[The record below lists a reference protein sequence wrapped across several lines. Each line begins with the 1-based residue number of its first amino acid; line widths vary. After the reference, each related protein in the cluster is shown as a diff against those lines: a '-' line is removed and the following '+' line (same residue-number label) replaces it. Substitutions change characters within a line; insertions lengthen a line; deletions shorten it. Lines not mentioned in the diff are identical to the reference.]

1 VEAGDGAV
9 SHGSR
14 AGRLAAYVLLALAT
28 LTALFPIYWT
38 VLTSLRTRVEIF
50 AKPPKLFGGPFT
62 LDNYRQVLADGQFRA
77 SLSITVFVTVL
88 ATAIALIAGAF
99 AAYAIARR
107 QAFVGRR
114 PFEAWL
120 ILVRAIPGIV
130 LAVPLYQVIVSL
142 HLYDQP
148 VVLAVTYAA
157 INLPF
162 AVWLMVGFIS
172 GIPFELEE
180 SGRVDGAS
188 QLTILRKII
197 LPLVAPGLAATTI
210 FVALLCW
217 NEFLMPLVLA
227 DQAGKTLPVYV
238 AGFVT
243 SRTID
248 YGGMA
253 AAASLAIV
261 PIAVVTLVVQRQLVR
276 GLSLG
281 AVKD

>member
-1 VEAGDGAV
+1 VNR
-9 SHGSR
+9 GSR
-14 AGRLAAYVLLALAT
+14 VGRVSAYVLMVLAALS
-28 LTALFPIYWT
+28 ALFPIYWT
-38 VLTSLRTRVEIF
+38 VLTSFRTHIEIF
-50 AKPPKLFGGPFT
+50 AQPPKLFGGLLT
-62 LDNYRQVLADGQFRA
+62 LDNYRSVLADGQFRA

-88 ATAIALIAGAF
+88 ATAIALVAGIF
-99 AAYAIARR
+99 AAYGIARR

-130 LAVPLYQVIVSL
+130 IAVPLYHLIVSL
-142 HLYDQP
+142 GLYDQP

-180 SGRVDGAS
+180 SARVDGAS
-188 QLTILRKII
+188 QFTILWRIV
-197 LPLVAPGLAATTI
+197 LPLVAPGMAATTI
-210 FVALLCW
+210 FVALMCW

-248 YGGMA
+248 YGAMA

-261 PIAVVTLVVQRQLVR
+261 PIAVLTLIVQRQLVQ

>member
-1 VEAGDGAV
+1 MN
-9 SHGSR
+9 HGTR
-14 AGRLAAYVLLALAT
+14 TGRIAAYAVLTIAT

-38 VLTSLRTRVEIF
+38 LLTSLRTRVEIF
-50 AKPPKLFGGPFT
+50 AKPPQLFGGPFT
-62 LDNYRQVLADGQFRA
+62 LDNYRAVLADGQFIA

-99 AAYAIARR
+99 AAYGIARR
-107 QAFVGRR
+107 QAFIGRR

-120 ILVRAIPGIV
+120 ILVRAMPGIV

-142 HLYDQP
+142 GLYDQP
-148 VVLAVTYAA
+148 VVLAVAYAA

-180 SGRVDGAS
+180 SARVDGAS
-188 QLTILRKII
+188 QFTILWRVI
-197 LPLVAPGLAATTI
+197 LPLVAPGMAATTI

-253 AAASLAIV
+253 AAASLAII
-261 PIAVVTLVVQRQLVR
+261 PIALVTLLVQRQLVR
-276 GLSLG
+276 GLSVG

>member
-1 VEAGDGAV
+1 MNRGTPLGRAVAYIFLIGATV
-9 SHGSR
+9 
-14 AGRLAAYVLLALAT
+14 A
-28 LTALFPIYWT
+28 ALFPIYWT
-38 VLTSLRTRVEIF
+38 VLTSFRARVDIF

-62 LDNYRQVLADGQFRA
+62 LDNYREVLADGQFQA
-77 SLSITVFVTVL
+77 SLSVTVFVTVL
-88 ATAIALIAGAF
+88 ATLIAIVAGGL
-99 AAYAIARR
+99 AAYGIARR
-107 QAFVGRR
+107 PSFAGRR

-120 ILVRAIPGIV
+120 ILVRAMPGIV
-130 LAVPLYQVIVSL
+130 LAVPLYQVIIKL
-142 HLYDQP
+142 GLYDQP
-148 VVLAVTYAA
+148 VALAVAYAA

-162 AVWLMVGFIS
+162 AVWLMVGFIA
-172 GIPFELEE
+172 GIPVELEE
-180 SGRVDGAS
+180 SARVDGAG
-188 QLTILRKII
+188 QFTILRRIVV
-197 LPLVAPGLAATTI
+197 PVVAPGLAATTI

-261 PIAVVTLVVQRQLVR
+261 PIAIVTLLVQRQLVR

>member
-1 VEAGDGAV
+1 MNRGT
-9 SHGSR
+9 R
-14 AGRLAAYVLLALAT
+14 TGRIAAYALLILAT

-38 VLTSLRTRVEIF
+38 VLTSLRTRVQIF
-50 AKPPKLFGGPFT
+50 AKPPQLLGGPFT

-88 ATAIALIAGAF
+88 ATAISLVAGAF
-99 AAYAIARR
+99 AAYGIARR
-107 QAFVGRR
+107 RSFIGRR

-120 ILVRAIPGIV
+120 ILVRAMPGIV
-130 LAVPLYQVIVSL
+130 LAVPLYRIIVSL
-142 HLYDQP
+142 GLYDQP
-148 VVLAVTYAA
+148 VVLAVAYAA

-180 SGRVDGAS
+180 SARVDGAS
-188 QLTILRKII
+188 QFTILWRVI
-197 LPLVAPGLAATTI
+197 LPMVAPGMAATTI

-227 DQAGKTLPVYV
+227 DQSGKTLPVYV

-248 YGGMA
+248 YGGMS
-253 AAASLAIV
+253 AAASLAII
-261 PIAVVTLVVQRQLVR
+261 PIAIVTLIVQRQLVR

>member
-1 VEAGDGAV
+1 MEAGEPIV
-9 SHGSR
+9 SRGSR
-14 AGRLAAYVLLALAT
+14 SGRVAAYALLIIAT
-28 LTALFPIYWT
+28 VTALFPLYWT
-38 VLTSLRTRVEIF
+38 VLTSLRTRIDIF
-50 AKPPKLFGGPFT
+50 AKPPRLFGGKLT
-62 LDNYRQVLADGQFRA
+62 LSNYRAVLGDGQFRD

-88 ATAIALIAGAF
+88 ATVIALVAGSF
-99 AAYAIARR
+99 AAYGIARR
-107 QAFVGRR
+107 ASFPGRR

-120 ILVRAIPGIV
+120 ILVRAMPGIV
-130 LAVPLYQVIVSL
+130 LAVPLYQVIVRL
-142 HLYDQP
+142 GLYDQP
-148 VVLAVTYAA
+148 VVLAVAYAG

-162 AVWLMVGFIS
+162 AVWLMVGFIG
-172 GIPFELEE
+172 GISFELEE
-180 SGRVDGAS
+180 SARVDGAN
-188 QLTILRKII
+188 QLTIMRKII

-248 YGGMA
+248 YGAMA
-253 AAASLAIV
+253 AAACLAII
-261 PIAVVTLVVQRQLVR
+261 PIALLTLIVQRQLVR

>member
-1 VEAGDGAV
+1 M

-14 AGRLAAYVLLALAT
+14 LGRVAAYALMIIAA

-50 AKPPKLFGGPFT
+50 AKPPSLFGGELT
-62 LDNYRQVLADGQFRA
+62 LDNYAQVLADGQFWA

-88 ATAIALIAGAF
+88 ATAIALVVGTL
-99 AAYAIARR
+99 AAYGIARR
-107 QAFVGRR
+107 RAFAGRR

-120 ILVRAIPGIV
+120 ILVRAMPGIV
-130 LAVPLYQVIVSL
+130 LAVPLYQVIVGL
-142 HLYDQP
+142 GLYDEP
-148 VVLAVTYAA
+148 VVLAVAYAA

-180 SGRVDGAS
+180 SARVDGAG
-188 QLTILRKII
+188 QLTILLRVI
-197 LPLVAPGLAATTI
+197 LPLVAPGMAATTI
-210 FVALLCW
+210 FVGMLCW

-248 YGGMA
+248 YGAMA
-253 AAASLAIV
+253 AASSLAIV
-261 PIAVVTLVVQRQLVR
+261 PIAILTLVVQRQLVR

-281 AVKD
+281 AVKE

>member
-1 VEAGDGAV
+1 M

-14 AGRLAAYVLLALAT
+14 LSRVAAYAVMIIAA

-50 AKPPKLFGGPFT
+50 AKPPSLFGGELT
-62 LDNYRQVLADGQFRA
+62 LDNYAQVLADGQFWA
-77 SLSITVFVTVL
+77 SLSVTVFVTVL
-88 ATAIALIAGAF
+88 ATAIALVVGTL
-99 AAYAIARR
+99 AAYGIARR
-107 QAFVGRR
+107 RAFAGRR

-120 ILVRAIPGIV
+120 ILVRAMPGIV
-130 LAVPLYQVIVSL
+130 LAVPLYQVIVGL
-142 HLYDQP
+142 GLYDEP
-148 VVLAVTYAA
+148 VVLAVAYAA

-180 SGRVDGAS
+180 SARVDGAG
-188 QLTILRKII
+188 QLTILLRVI
-197 LPLVAPGLAATTI
+197 LPLVAPGMAATTI
-210 FVALLCW
+210 FVGMLCW

-248 YGGMA
+248 YGAMA
-253 AAASLAIV
+253 AASSLAIV
-261 PIAVVTLVVQRQLVR
+261 PIAILTLVVQRQLVR

-281 AVKD
+281 AVKE

>member
-1 VEAGDGAV
+1 M

-14 AGRLAAYVLLALAT
+14 LGRVAVYALMILAA

-50 AKPPKLFGGPFT
+50 AKPPSLFGGELT
-62 LDNYRQVLADGQFRA
+62 LDNYSQVLADGQFWA

-88 ATAIALIAGAF
+88 ATAIALVTGTL

-107 QAFVGRR
+107 RAFAGRR

-120 ILVRAIPGIV
+120 ILVRAMPGIV
-130 LAVPLYQVIVSL
+130 LAVPLYQVIVGL
-142 HLYDQP
+142 GLYDQP
-148 VVLAVTYAA
+148 VVLAVSYAA

-180 SGRVDGAS
+180 SARVDGAG
-188 QLTILRKII
+188 QLTILLRII
-197 LPLVAPGLAATTI
+197 LPLVASGMAATTI
-210 FVALLCW
+210 FVGMLCW
-217 NEFLMPLVLA
+217 NEFLMPLILA

-248 YGGMA
+248 YGAMA
-253 AAASLAIV
+253 AASSLAIM
-261 PIAVVTLVVQRQLVR
+261 PIAILTLMVQRQLVR

-281 AVKD
+281 AVKE

>member
-1 VEAGDGAV
+1 M

-14 AGRLAAYVLLALAT
+14 LGRVAAYVLMVLAA

-50 AKPPKLFGGPFT
+50 AKPPSLFGGELT
-62 LDNYRQVLADGQFRA
+62 LDNYSQVLADGQFWT

-88 ATAIALIAGAF
+88 ATAIALVAGTL
-99 AAYAIARR
+99 AAYGIARR
-107 QAFVGRR
+107 RAFAGRR

-120 ILVRAIPGIV
+120 ILVRAMPGIV
-130 LAVPLYQVIVSL
+130 LAVPLYQVIVGL
-142 HLYDQP
+142 GLYDQP
-148 VVLAVTYAA
+148 IVLAVSYAA

-172 GIPFELEE
+172 GIPFDLEE
-180 SGRVDGAS
+180 SARVDGAG
-188 QLTILRKII
+188 QLTILLRVI
-197 LPLVAPGLAATTI
+197 LPLVASGMAATTI
-210 FVALLCW
+210 FVGMLCW
-217 NEFLMPLVLA
+217 NEFLMPLILA

-248 YGGMA
+248 YGAMA
-253 AAASLAIV
+253 AASSLAIM
-261 PIAVVTLVVQRQLVR
+261 PIAILTLMVQRQLVR

-281 AVKD
+281 AVKE

>member
-1 VEAGDGAV
+1 M
-9 SHGSR
+9 SQHGTR
-14 AGRLAAYVLLALAT
+14 AGRAAAYVVLVLSA

-38 VLTSLRTRVEIF
+38 VLTSLRTRVDIF
-50 AKPPKLFGGPFT
+50 AKPPRLFGGRLT
-62 LDNYRQVLADGQFRA
+62 LENYRQVLADDQFTS
-77 SLSITVFVTVL
+77 SLSITVVVTVL
-88 ATAIALIAGAF
+88 ATLLALVIGTL
-99 AAYAIARR
+99 AAYGIARR
-107 QAFVGRR
+107 PSFAGRR

-120 ILVRAIPGIV
+120 ILVRAMPGIV
-130 LAVPLYQVIVSL
+130 LAVPLYQIVVRL
-142 HLYDQP
+142 GMYDQP
-148 VVLAVTYAA
+148 VVLAVAYAA

-172 GIPFELEE
+172 GIPFALEE
-180 SGRVDGAS
+180 CARVDGAG
-188 QLTILRKII
+188 QFTILRKII

-217 NEFLMPLVLA
+217 NEFLMPLILA

-261 PIAVVTLVVQRQLVR
+261 PIALLTLVVQRQLVR

>member
-1 VEAGDGAV
+1 MNRGT
-9 SHGSR
+9 R
-14 AGRLAAYVLLALAT
+14 LGRVAAYVFLILAAVA
-28 LTALFPIYWT
+28 ALFPIYWT
-38 VLTSLRTRVEIF
+38 VVTSFRPRLDIF
-50 AKPPKLFGGPFT
+50 ATPPELFGGGFT
-62 LDNYRQVLADGQFRA
+62 LNNYRSVLADGQFVA
-77 SLSITVFVTVL
+77 SLSVTFFVTALATVL
-88 ATAIALIAGAF
+88 ALVAGVI
-99 AAYAIARR
+99 AAYGLARR
-107 QAFVGRR
+107 QKFIGRR

-120 ILVRAIPGIV
+120 IIVRAMPGIV
-130 LAVPLYQVIVSL
+130 LAVPLYQIVVSL
-142 HLYDQP
+142 DLYDQP
-148 VVLAVTYAA
+148 VVLAVSYAA

-172 GIPFELEE
+172 GIPVELEE
-180 SGRVDGAS
+180 SARVDGAS
-188 QLTILRKII
+188 QFTILRKIV
-197 LPLVAPGLAATTI
+197 LPLVAPGMAATTI

-227 DQAGKTLPVYV
+227 DQAGKTLPVYI

-253 AAASLAIV
+253 AASSLAIV
-261 PIAVVTLVVQRQLVR
+261 PIAIVTLLVQRQLVQ

>member
-1 VEAGDGAV
+1 M

-14 AGRLAAYVLLALAT
+14 LSRVAAYAVMIIAA

-50 AKPPKLFGGPFT
+50 AKPPSLFGGELT
-62 LDNYRQVLADGQFRA
+62 LDNYAQVLADGQFWA

-88 ATAIALIAGAF
+88 ATAIALVVGTL
-99 AAYAIARR
+99 AAYGIARR
-107 QAFVGRR
+107 RAFAGRR

-120 ILVRAIPGIV
+120 ILVRAMPGIV
-130 LAVPLYQVIVSL
+130 LAVPLYQVIVGL
-142 HLYDQP
+142 GLYDEP
-148 VVLAVTYAA
+148 VVLAVAYAA

-180 SGRVDGAS
+180 SARVDGAG
-188 QLTILRKII
+188 QLTILLRVI
-197 LPLVAPGLAATTI
+197 LPLVAPGMAATTI
-210 FVALLCW
+210 FVGMLCW

-248 YGGMA
+248 YGAMA
-253 AAASLAIV
+253 AASSLAIV
-261 PIAVVTLVVQRQLVR
+261 PIAILTLVVQRQLVR

-281 AVKD
+281 AVKE

>member
-1 VEAGDGAV
+1 VNRGT
-9 SHGSR
+9 R
-14 AGRLAAYVLLALAT
+14 AGRIGAYVLMVLAA

-38 VLTSLRTRVEIF
+38 VLTSFRTHLEIF
-50 AKPPKLFGGPFT
+50 AQPPKLFGGPFT
-62 LDNYRQVLADGQFRA
+62 LDNYSSVLADGQFRA
-77 SLSITVFVTVL
+77 SLSVTVFVTVL

-107 QAFVGRR
+107 QAFIGRR

-120 ILVRAIPGIV
+120 ILVRAMPGIV
-130 LAVPLYQVIVSL
+130 LAVPLYQVIVHL
-142 HLYDQP
+142 GLYDQP
-148 VVLAVTYAA
+148 VVLAVAYAA

-180 SGRVDGAS
+180 SARVDGAN
-188 QLTILRKII
+188 QFTILWRII
-197 LPLVAPGLAATTI
+197 LPLVAPGMAATTI

-248 YGGMA
+248 YGAMA
-253 AAASLAIV
+253 AAASLAII
-261 PIAVVTLVVQRQLVR
+261 PIALLTLVVQRQLVR

>member
-1 VEAGDGAV
+1 MRH
-9 SHGSR
+9 SSR
-14 AGRLAAYVLLALAT
+14 AGRVLAYALLVMAT

-38 VLTSLRTRVEIF
+38 VLTSLRTRVDIF
-50 AKPPKLFGGPFT
+50 AKPPQLFGGSFT
-62 LDNYRQVLADGQFRA
+62 LDNYEQVLADGQFWA
-77 SLSITVFVTVL
+77 SLGITVFVTVL
-88 ATAIALIAGAF
+88 ATLIALAAGAL

-107 QAFVGRR
+107 RAFAGRR

-120 ILVRAIPGIV
+120 ILVRAMPGIV
-130 LAVPLYQVIVSL
+130 IAVPLYQVITSL
-142 HLYDQP
+142 GLYDEP
-148 VVLAVTYAA
+148 VVLAVAYAA

-180 SGRVDGAS
+180 SARVDGAG
-188 QLTILRKII
+188 QFTILFHII
-197 LPLVAPGLAATTI
+197 LPLVAPGMAATSI
-210 FVALLCW
+210 FVGMLSW
-217 NEFLMPLVLA
+217 NEFLMPLILA

-248 YGGMA
+248 YGAMA
-253 AAASLAIV
+253 AAASMAIV
-261 PIAVVTLVVQRQLVR
+261 PIAVLTLIVQRQLVR

-281 AVKD
+281 AVKE

>member
-1 VEAGDGAV
+1 MTRGT
-9 SHGSR
+9 R
-14 AGRLAAYVLLALAT
+14 TGRIAAYALLVLAT
-28 LTALFPIYWT
+28 ITALFPIYWT
-38 VLTSLRTRVEIF
+38 VLTSLRARVQIF
-50 AKPPKLFGGPFT
+50 AKPPQLFGGPFT

-77 SLSITVFVTVL
+77 SLSVTVFVTLL
-88 ATAIALIAGAF
+88 ATAISLVAGAF
-99 AAYAIARR
+99 AAYGLARR
-107 QAFVGRR
+107 KSFIGRR

-120 ILVRAIPGIV
+120 ILVRAMPGIV
-130 LAVPLYQVIVSL
+130 LAVPLYRIIVSL
-142 HLYDQP
+142 GLYDQP
-148 VVLAVTYAA
+148 VVLAVAYAA

-180 SGRVDGAS
+180 SARVDGAS
-188 QLTILRKII
+188 QFTILWRII
-197 LPLVAPGLAATTI
+197 LPLIAPGMAATTI

-227 DQAGKTLPVYV
+227 DQSGKTLPVYV

-253 AAASLAIV
+253 AAASLAII
-261 PIAVVTLVVQRQLVR
+261 PIAIVTLIVQRQLVR

>member
-1 VEAGDGAV
+1 VEAGERVMNRGTNT
-9 SHGSR
+9 
-14 AGRLAAYVLLALAT
+14 GRIFAYVLLVLAT

-50 AKPPKLFGGPFT
+50 AKPPKLFGGELT
-62 LDNYRQVLADGQFRA
+62 LDNYRSVLADGQFQA
-77 SLSITVFVTVL
+77 SLAVTVFVTVL
-88 ATAIALIAGAF
+88 ATAIALVAGSF
-99 AAYAIARR
+99 AAYGIARR
-107 QAFVGRR
+107 ASFAGRR

-120 ILVRAIPGIV
+120 ILVRAMPSIV
-130 LAVPLYQVIVSL
+130 LAVPLYQVIVQL
-142 HLYDQP
+142 GLYDQP
-148 VVLAVTYAA
+148 IVLAVSYAA

-172 GIPFELEE
+172 GIPIELEE
-180 SGRVDGAS
+180 SASVDGAN
-188 QLTILRKII
+188 QFRILRKII
-197 LPLVAPGLAATTI
+197 LPLVAPGMAATTI
-210 FVALLCW
+210 FVGLLCW
-217 NEFLMPLVLA
+217 NEFLMPLILA

-248 YGGMA
+248 YGAMA
-253 AAASLAIV
+253 AAASLAII
-261 PIAVVTLVVQRQLVR
+261 PIALLTLVVQRQLVR

>member
-1 VEAGDGAV
+1 VEAGEPAV
-9 SHGSR
+9 NRGSR
-14 AGRLAAYVLLALAT
+14 TGRVAAYILLVLAA

-38 VLTSLRTRVEIF
+38 VLTSLRTRVDIF
-50 AKPPKLFGGPFT
+50 AKPPKLFGGEFT

-77 SLSITVFVTVL
+77 SLSITVFITVL
-88 ATAIALIAGAF
+88 AAALALVSGAF
-99 AAYAIARR
+99 AAYGIARR

-120 ILVRAIPGIV
+120 ILVRAMPGIV
-130 LAVPLYQVIVSL
+130 LAVPLYQVIVRL
-142 HLYDQP
+142 GLYDQP
-148 VVLAVTYAA
+148 VVLALSYAA

-172 GIPFELEE
+172 GIPVELEE
-180 SGRVDGAS
+180 SARVDGAN
-188 QLTILRKII
+188 QFTILWKVI
-197 LPLVAPGLAATTI
+197 LPLVAPGMAATTI
-210 FVALLCW
+210 FVGLLCW

-261 PIAVVTLVVQRQLVR
+261 PIAVLTLAVQRQLVG

-281 AVKD
+281 AIKD

>member
-1 VEAGDGAV
+1 MN
-9 SHGSR
+9 HGTR
-14 AGRLAAYVLLALAT
+14 TGRIAAYAVLIIAT
-28 LTALFPIYWT
+28 ITALFPIYWT

-50 AKPPKLFGGPFT
+50 AKPPRLFGGPFT
-62 LDNYRQVLADGQFRA
+62 LDNYRQVLADGQFIA

-88 ATAIALIAGAF
+88 ATAIALVAGAF
-99 AAYAIARR
+99 AAYGIARR
-107 QAFVGRR
+107 QAFIGRR

-120 ILVRAIPGIV
+120 ILVRAMPGIV

-142 HLYDQP
+142 GLYDQP
-148 VVLAVTYAA
+148 VVLAVAYAA

-180 SGRVDGAS
+180 SARVDGAS
-188 QLTILRKII
+188 QFTILWRVI
-197 LPLVAPGLAATTI
+197 LPLVAPGMAATTI

-253 AAASLAIV
+253 AAASLAII
-261 PIAVVTLVVQRQLVR
+261 PIAIVTLLVQRQLVR
-276 GLSLG
+276 GLSVG

>member
-1 VEAGDGAV
+1 M

-14 AGRLAAYVLLALAT
+14 LGRVAVYALMILAA

-50 AKPPKLFGGPFT
+50 AKPPSLFGGELT
-62 LDNYRQVLADGQFRA
+62 LDNYSQVLADGQFWA

-88 ATAIALIAGAF
+88 ATAIALVAGTL

-107 QAFVGRR
+107 RAFAGRR

-120 ILVRAIPGIV
+120 ILVRAMPGIV
-130 LAVPLYQVIVSL
+130 LAVPLYQVIVGL
-142 HLYDQP
+142 GLYDQP
-148 VVLAVTYAA
+148 VVLAVSYAA

-180 SGRVDGAS
+180 SARVDGAG
-188 QLTILRKII
+188 QLTILLRVI
-197 LPLVAPGLAATTI
+197 LPLVASGMAATTI
-210 FVALLCW
+210 FVGMLCW
-217 NEFLMPLVLA
+217 NEFLMPLILA

-248 YGGMA
+248 YGAMA
-253 AAASLAIV
+253 AASSLAIM
-261 PIAVVTLVVQRQLVR
+261 PIAILTLMVQRQLVR

-281 AVKD
+281 AVKE

>member
-1 VEAGDGAV
+1 MN
-9 SHGSR
+9 HQGS
-14 AGRLAAYVLLALAT
+14 ALGRVAAYLLLALST

-38 VLTSLRTRVEIF
+38 VLTSLRTRVDIF
-50 AKPPKLFGGPFT
+50 AKPPKLIGTDFT
-62 LDNYRQVLADGQFRA
+62 LENYRDVLADGQFRHA
-77 SLSITVFVTVL
+77 LTITILVTVL
-88 ATAIALIAGAF
+88 ATVLAVTAGAF
-99 AAYAIARR
+99 AAYGLARR
-107 QAFVGRR
+107 RTFVGRR

-120 ILVRAIPGIV
+120 IIVRAIPGIV
-130 LAVPLYQVIVSL
+130 LAVPLYQVIVEL
-142 HLYDQP
+142 GLYDQP
-148 VVLAVTYAA
+148 VVLAVAYAA

-162 AVWLMVGFIS
+162 AVWLMVGFVS
-172 GIPFELEE
+172 GIAPELEE
-180 SGRVDGAS
+180 SARVDGAS
-188 QLTILRKII
+188 QFVILWRII

-210 FVALLCW
+210 FVALLSW

-227 DQAGKTLPVYV
+227 DQSGKTLPVYV

-261 PIAVVTLVVQRQLVR
+261 PIALLTLLVQKQLVR

>member
-1 VEAGDGAV
+1 M

-14 AGRLAAYVLLALAT
+14 LGRVAVYALMILAA

-50 AKPPKLFGGPFT
+50 AKPPSLFGGELT
-62 LDNYRQVLADGQFRA
+62 LDNYSQVLADGQFWA

-88 ATAIALIAGAF
+88 ATAIALVAGTL

-107 QAFVGRR
+107 RAFAGRR

-120 ILVRAIPGIV
+120 ILVRAMPGIV
-130 LAVPLYQVIVSL
+130 LAVPLYQVIVGL
-142 HLYDQP
+142 GLYDQP
-148 VVLAVTYAA
+148 VVLAVSYAA

-180 SGRVDGAS
+180 SARVDGAS
-188 QLTILRKII
+188 QLTILLRVI
-197 LPLVAPGLAATTI
+197 LPLVASGMAATTI
-210 FVALLCW
+210 FVGMLCW
-217 NEFLMPLVLA
+217 NEFLMPLILA

-248 YGGMA
+248 YGAMA
-253 AAASLAIV
+253 AASSLAIM
-261 PIAVVTLVVQRQLVR
+261 PIAILTLMVQRQLVR

-281 AVKD
+281 AVKE

>member
-1 VEAGDGAV
+1 MTKN
-9 SHGSR
+9 R
-14 AGRLAAYVLLALAT
+14 NLLPRLLAY
-28 LTALFPIYWT
+28 LTMGGAAAIALFPIYWT
-38 VLTSLRTRVEIF
+38 VLTSFRTRVEIF
-50 AKPPKLFGGPFT
+50 AKPPRLIGGPYT
-62 LDNYRQVLADGQFRA
+62 LDNYSQVLADGQFRSA
-77 SLSITVFVTVL
+77 LSVTVL
-88 ATAIALIAGAF
+88 VTVVATLIAVLAGAL
-99 AAYAIARR
+99 AAYGLAR
-107 QAFVGRR
+107 QPWFAGRR

-120 ILVRAIPGIV
+120 ILVRAMPGIV
-130 LAVPLYQVIVSL
+130 LAVPLYQVVVYL
-142 HLYDQP
+142 GLYDQP
-148 VVLAVTYAA
+148 LVLAVSYAA

-162 AVWLMVGFIS
+162 AVWLMVGFVS
-172 GIPFELEE
+172 GIPIELEE
-180 SGRVDGAS
+180 AARIDGAT
-188 QLTILRKII
+188 QFTIMTKVI

-227 DQAGKTLPVYV
+227 DQTGKTLPVYV

-248 YGGMA
+248 YGAMS

-261 PIAVVTLVVQRQLVR
+261 PIAVLTLAVQRQLVQ

>member
-1 VEAGDGAV
+1 MR
-9 SHGSR
+9 HGSR
-14 AGRLAAYVLLALAT
+14 LGRAAAYVLMILAA

-38 VLTSLRTRVEIF
+38 VLTSLRTRVDIF
-50 AKPPKLFGGPFT
+50 AKPPQLFGGSFT
-62 LDNYRQVLADGQFRA
+62 LDNYEQVLADGQFWA

-88 ATAIALIAGAF
+88 ATSIALVVGTL

-107 QAFVGRR
+107 RAFAGRR

-120 ILVRAIPGIV
+120 ILVRAMPGIV
-130 LAVPLYQVIVSL
+130 LAVPLYQVIVGL
-142 HLYDQP
+142 GLYDQP
-148 VVLAVTYAA
+148 VVLAVAYAA

-172 GIPFELEE
+172 GIPYELEE
-180 SGRVDGAS
+180 SARVDGAG
-188 QLTILRKII
+188 QFTILGRVI
-197 LPLVAPGLAATTI
+197 LPLVAPGMAATTI
-210 FVALLCW
+210 FVGMLCW

-248 YGGMA
+248 YGAMA
-253 AAASLAIV
+253 AASSLAIV
-261 PIAVVTLVVQRQLVR
+261 PIAILTLVVQRQLVR

-281 AVKD
+281 AVKE

>member
-1 VEAGDGAV
+1 MNRGT
-9 SHGSR
+9 R
-14 AGRLAAYVLLALAT
+14 TGRIAAYALLILAT
-28 LTALFPIYWT
+28 ITALFPIYWT
-38 VLTSLRTRVEIF
+38 VLTSLRSRVEIF
-50 AKPPKLFGGPFT
+50 AKPPQLFGGPFT

-77 SLSITVFVTVL
+77 SLSITVFVTLL
-88 ATAIALIAGAF
+88 ATAISLVAGAF
-99 AAYAIARR
+99 AAYGLARR
-107 QAFVGRR
+107 RSFIGRR

-120 ILVRAIPGIV
+120 ILVRAMPGIV
-130 LAVPLYQVIVSL
+130 LAVPLYRVIVSL
-142 HLYDQP
+142 GLYDQP
-148 VVLAVTYAA
+148 VVLAVAYAA

-172 GIPFELEE
+172 GIPIELEE
-180 SGRVDGAS
+180 SARVDGAS
-188 QLTILRKII
+188 QFTILWRII
-197 LPLVAPGLAATTI
+197 LPLIAPGMAATTI

-227 DQAGKTLPVYV
+227 DQSGKTLAVYV

-253 AAASLAIV
+253 AAASLAII
-261 PIAVVTLVVQRQLVR
+261 PIALVTLIVQRQLVR

>member
-1 VEAGDGAV
+1 MNTK
-9 SHGSR
+9 GSR
-14 AGRLAAYVLLALAT
+14 TGRIFAYVLMVLAAIV
-28 LTALFPIYWT
+28 ALFPIYWT
-38 VLTSLRTRVEIF
+38 VLTSFRERVDIF
-50 AKPPKLFGGPFT
+50 AKPPKLFGGPYT
-62 LDNYRQVLADGQFRA
+62 LENYRQVLADGQFRA

-88 ATAIALIAGAF
+88 ATLIALLAGTF
-99 AAYAIARR
+99 AAYGLARR
-107 QAFVGRR
+107 PAFAGRR
-114 PFEAWL
+114 PFEGWL
-120 ILVRAIPGIV
+120 ILVRAMPGIV

-142 HLYDQP
+142 GLYDQP
-148 VVLAVTYAA
+148 VVLAVSYAA

-162 AVWLMVGFIS
+162 AVWLMVGFIG
-172 GIPFELEE
+172 GIPIDLEE
-180 SGRVDGAS
+180 AARVDGCN
-188 QLTILRKII
+188 QFTILWRII

-217 NEFLMPLVLA
+217 NEFLLPLVLA

-248 YGGMA
+248 YGAMA

-261 PIAVVTLVVQRQLVR
+261 PIAILTLVVQRQLVQ

>member
-1 VEAGDGAV
+1 VEAGERV
-9 SHGSR
+9 MSRGSIG
-14 AGRLAAYVLLALAT
+14 GRILAYALLIVAT
-28 LTALFPIYWT
+28 VTALFPIYWT
-38 VLTSLRTRVEIF
+38 VLTSLRTRVDIF
-50 AKPPKLFGGPFT
+50 AKPPRLIGGEFT
-62 LDNYRQVLADGQFRA
+62 LDNYRSVLADGQFRDA
-77 SLSITVFVTVL
+77 VTISFVVTAL
-88 ATAIALIAGAF
+88 ATVIALVAGAI
-99 AAYAIARR
+99 AAYALARR
-107 QAFVGRR
+107 PSFRGRR

-120 ILVRAIPGIV
+120 ILVRAMPGIV
-130 LAVPLYQVIVSL
+130 LAVPLYQIVVEL
-142 HLYDQP
+142 GLYDQP
-148 VVLAVTYAA
+148 VMLGIAYAA

-162 AVWLMVGFIS
+162 AVWLMVGFIG
-172 GIPFELEE
+172 GIPVELEE
-180 SGRVDGAS
+180 SARVDGAS
-188 QLTILRKII
+188 QFTILRRIV

-217 NEFLMPLVLA
+217 NEFLMPLILA

-253 AAASLAIV
+253 AAASLAII
-261 PIAVVTLVVQRQLVR
+261 PIAILTLLVQRQLVR